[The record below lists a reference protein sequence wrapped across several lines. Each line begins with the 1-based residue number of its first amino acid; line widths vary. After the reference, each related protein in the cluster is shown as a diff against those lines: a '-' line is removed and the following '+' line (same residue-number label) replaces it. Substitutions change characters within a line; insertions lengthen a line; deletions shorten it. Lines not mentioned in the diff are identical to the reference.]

1 MALDNAYC
9 RRAVTVSQEACR
21 VWKHRRYRH
30 MNLEQAT
37 STWNRKQTQ
46 EAKCLTFILGHTV
59 SLDVV
64 GINFLKLPFD
74 LVGLL

>member
-9 RRAVTVSQEACR
+9 RRASTVSQEAYR

-30 MNLEQAT
+30 MNLEQAI

-46 EAKCLTFILGHTV
+46 EAKCLTFILGHIV
-59 SLDVV
+59 SL
-64 GINFLKLPFD
+64 
-74 LVGLL
+74 GLIC